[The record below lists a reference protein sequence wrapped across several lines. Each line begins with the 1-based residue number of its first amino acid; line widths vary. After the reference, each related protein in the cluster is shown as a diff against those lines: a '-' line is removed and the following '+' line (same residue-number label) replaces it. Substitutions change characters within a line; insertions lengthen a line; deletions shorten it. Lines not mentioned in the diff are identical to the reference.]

1 MQLWEIE
8 DVVRDFVVTNFLF
21 GQPIDLGPDESLL
34 ARGIIDSTGVL
45 EIIAFL
51 EERYSIK
58 VEDHEVTPANLGS
71 ISSISV
77 FIGRKLELAA

>member
-8 DVVRDFVVTNFLF
+8 DIVRDFVVTNFLF
-21 GQPIDLGPDESLL
+21 GQPIELRPDESLL

-58 VEDHEVTPANLGS
+58 VDDHDVTPVNLGS
-71 ISSISV
+71 ISNISAFV
-77 FIGRKLELAA
+77 GRKLERAA

>member
-8 DVVRDFVVTNFLF
+8 GAVRDFVVTNFLF
-21 GQPIDLGPDESLL
+21 GQPLDLRPGESLL
-34 ARGIIDSTGVL
+34 DRGIIDSTGVL

-58 VEDHEVTPANLGS
+58 VEDLEVNPANLGS
-71 ISSISV
+71 IASISAFV
-77 FIGRKLELAA
+77 GRKLERAA